1 MEKSLP
7 AEHHEDT
14 EPEKVVIESPS
25 SEEGT
30 YIVDPIEYEK
40 RNRRLNRRLD
50 IRILPLC
57 CWVYLLNFL
66 DRGNIG
72 NSKVLNSETGDDL
85 LQQTHMTANGYAV
98 TVSLFSLAYT
108 IFEVPSNY
116 VMKHWVRP
124 SLWLGF
130 LLFAWGA
137 LTIGFAGVQNYAT
150 VVVLRFLIGAF
161 EAGFFPGIVYF
172 ITIWYR
178 YNERA
183 VRIACVVA
191 FCNLA
196 GAFGG
201 AIAYGVGHV
210 NGSAGLEGFRWLF
223 IIEGIITLVSASF
236 LFFLPDYPA
245 RAKFL
250 NESDKRFAEDR
261 LKERGGG
268 YLRSHAS
275 RKEVLETF
283 FSPRMLAHYIA
294 YGTPKPTKKADS
306 DAMVYDQIADVVPQ
320 GSFTFFTPTIVSGL
334 GYTSIHAQLLTVPPW
349 CVGFVVAITLSYS
362 ADHFNARGVHITIA
376 SLVGAAGWLAAG
388 LLPPD
393 AYASRYGCL
402 CLAACGAFP
411 VAPSMANWVA
421 CNTPSLLTIP
431 FAIALNNS
439 SAGIGQIIAQW
450 IWKADEAHKGY
461 PTGNFVCAACGFFV
475 AAMSAGLR
483 LWYGRMNK
491 NGVRDASGAERIW
504 VL

>member
-1 MEKSLP
+1 MEKSPP
-7 AEHHEDT
+7 AEHHE
-14 EPEKVVIESPS
+14 KAVIESPS
-25 SEEGT
+25 SDEGT
-30 YIVDPIEYEK
+30 SYAGVVTVDHVEYER

-108 IFEVPSNY
+108 LFEVPSNY

-137 LTIGFAGVQNYAT
+137 LTIGFAGVQNYTT

-178 YNERA
+178 FNERA

-201 AIAYGVGHV
+201 AIAYGVGHI
-210 NGSAGLEGFRWLF
+210 NGTAGLQGFRWLF

-236 LFFLPDYPA
+236 LFLLPDYPA

-250 NESDKRFAEDR
+250 DEADKRFAEDR

-275 RKEVLETF
+275 RREVLETF

-294 YGTPKPTKKADS
+294 Y
-306 DAMVYDQIADVVPQ
+306 IADVVPQ
-320 GSFTFFTPTIVSGL
+320 GSFTFFTPTIVNGL

-362 ADHFNARGVHITIA
+362 ADHFNARGVHITVA

-388 LLPPD
+388 LLPPH
-393 AYASRYGCL
+393 AYTARYGCL

-450 IWKADEAHKGY
+450 IWKADEAEQGY
-461 PTGNFVCAACGFFV
+461 PTGNFTCAACGFFV
-475 AAMSAGLR
+475 AAVTAGLR
-483 LWYGRMNK
+483 LWYGQMNK
-491 NGVRDASGAERIW
+491 NGVRDASGAERVW
-504 VL
+504 AL